1 MLRAAKF
8 RIYPTAAQET
18 FLWAQWGAV
27 RKCWNMALF
36 LKKHYYRTRGV
47 SLNLIHEIKPLI
59 ARAKK
64 SKKYAWLREYDSM
77 ALQESVRNLNKSYRA
92 FFEGRAGFPHYKSRR
107 GPQSSYHCTNVSV
120 GPNYV
125 RVPKMEPIKARI
137 HREIVGKVKSIT
149 LEADSAGDYYA
160 AVLWEDGLAEKEPLK
175 EIYEDQVIGI
185 DVGIKDLLTV
195 SNGRKEPNPR
205 HLKRARKA
213 LRRRSRQFSRT
224 KKGSR
229 RREKAR
235 RRLARAHK
243 RVANARNDN
252 LHKVSSRLV
261 NESQAL
267 AAEGLRIINML
278 KNHCLAESIADAAWS
293 ELFRM
298 IAYKAKREGKYFV
311 QIDTFFPSS
320 KTCSCCGFKLE
331 KLDLA
336 TREWTCPHC
345 GSHHDRDVNAAA
357 NIRAEGIRKLRAE
370 GLPVLRRETSSPNA
384 R

>member
-1 MLRAAKF
+1 
-8 RIYPTAAQET
+8 
-18 FLWAQWGAV
+18 
-27 RKCWNMALF
+27 
-36 LKKHYYRTRGV
+36 
-47 SLNLIHEIKPLI
+47 
-59 ARAKK
+59 
-64 SKKYAWLREYDSM
+64 
-77 ALQESVRNLNKSYRA
+77 
-92 FFEGRAGFPHYKSRR
+92 
-107 GPQSSYHCTNVSV
+107 
-120 GPNYV
+120 
-125 RVPKMEPIKARI
+125 MEPIKARI
-137 HREIVGKVKSIT
+137 HREVAGKAKSIT
-149 LEADSAGDYYA
+149 LEADAAGDYYA
-160 AVLWEDGLAEKEPLK
+160 VVLWEDGLAEKEPLK

-267 AAEGLRIINML
+267 AAESLRIINMM
-278 KNHCLAESIADAAWS
+278 KNHHLAESIADAAWG
-293 ELFRM
+293 ELLRM
-298 IAYKAKREGKYFV
+298 IAYKMKREGKYFI
-311 QIDTFFPSS
+311 QIDTFYPSS
-320 KTCSCCGFKLE
+320 KTCSCCGF

-345 GSHHDRDVNAAA
+345 GAHHDRDGNAAA
-357 NIRAEGIRKLRAE
+357 NIRVEGIRILRA
-370 GLPVLRRETSSPNA
+370 
-384 R
+384 